1 MCYILRYYKEHFRI
15 QIFKKTRPMLYIP
28 ITNQSFVVSFCVPPM
43 YIYIESL
50 LNLYSIHG
58 RYNHVRAPL
67 TFIHWEHFEMYKAP
81 EVIDSHAHPMQS
93 LEEI

>member
-1 MCYILRYYKEHFRI
+1 
-15 QIFKKTRPMLYIP
+15 
-28 ITNQSFVVSFCVPPM
+28 M

-67 TFIHWEHFEMYKAP
+67 TFIHWEHFEMYKAL

-93 LEEI
+93 LEEIKIIPYNSFTNHLFIIYYLAKSSCRIKSNARHGSDIII